1 MIKSRENSIGSKAFL
16 IGVFLAIIIG
26 ILTSF
31 MPGLASNYSKIIYP
45 LMVILGVIIGL
56 SIDTNERDSQVFL
69 TTGAIIV
76 IVSKFGMESILI
88 SVLGQG
94 VSGTIYSIF
103 SALLILFIPATISVA
118 IKTVLKLTNV

>member
-16 IGVFLAIIIG
+16 AGVFLAVIIG
-26 ILTSF
+26 LLTSF
-31 MPGLASNYSKIIYP
+31 MPTLASNYSKIIYP
-45 LMVILGVIIGL
+45 IMVILGIIIGL

-76 IVSKFGMESILI
+76 IVSKFGMESILV

-118 IKTVLKLTNV
+118 IKTVLKLTNI